1 MRRLIASAVRGAVV
15 ITLLSAGGSALA
27 ERKLERDGDN
37 RVGGGSGSTHKAD
50 APKGNAYGRETSTTH
65 SVPEFGPATAGAL
78 AVLVAG
84 GGVLLARRR
93 RR

>member
-1 MRRLIASAVRGAVV
+1 MRRLIISTVRAGAIV
-15 ITLLSAGGSALA
+15 IALLFAGGSALA
-27 ERKLERDGDN
+27 EAKLDRDD
-37 RVGGGSGSTHKAD
+37 RVGGGSGRSHPAGI
-50 APKGNAYGRETSTTH
+50 PQGHAYGREFSASH
-65 SVPEFGPATAGAL
+65 SVPEFGPAAAGAL

>member
-1 MRRLIASAVRGAVV
+1 MRRLIMSALRGAVL
-15 ITLLSAGGSALA
+15 IALLIAGGSALA
-27 ERKLERDGDN
+27 EAKLDRDD
-37 RVGGGSGSTHKAD
+37 RVGGGSGRSHKAD
-50 APKGNAYGRETSTTH
+50 APRGNAYGRESSTTH
-65 SVPEFGPATAGAL
+65 SVPEFGPAAAGAL

>member
-1 MRRLIASAVRGAVV
+1 MRRLIVAAIRGAVV
-15 ITLLSAGGSALA
+15 IALLFAGGSALA
-27 ERKLERDGDN
+27 KPKLDGDD
-37 RVGGGSGSTHKAD
+37 RGGGASSHK
-50 APKGNAYGRETSTTH
+50 PGVPQGHAYGRESQGSH
-65 SVPEFGPATAGAL
+65 SVPEFGPAAAGAL

>member
-1 MRRLIASAVRGAVV
+1 M

-27 ERKLERDGDN
+27 ERKLERDHDN
-37 RVGGGSGSTHKAD
+37 RVGGGSGRSHKAD
-50 APKGNAYGRETSTTH
+50 APRGNAYGRESSTTH